1 MAKPQP
7 EIPARLL
14 EVLGLDTTRETGELI
29 AADRAIRFIM
39 DIIPIAFVYIEEK
52 RLIIQYNPAF
62 AKIVGIPDAH
72 CGQFLQTVL
81 GAFPSMLALFEKTL
95 ADQEDYQSRLVHF
108 ERSYQLVHLL
118 VDAKVI
124 MIGEQSEGCLFVCRE
139 IDNLPT
145 IEAQIVRNDKLAT
158 AGKIAAGIAHEI
170 RNPLTSIRGFLQLL
184 EIDLRNSGTD
194 RHQVYIGLML
204 AEIDRVNQLVNQM
217 LMLTKPTEMTM
228 EILPSGQVVEEV
240 ATIVRPEAL
249 LRNTSVQIMI
259 QEAPAIRVDR
269 NMLRQVL
276 MNLTSNAL
284 DAMEGGGTLTLA
296 TEYDAVT
303 GSVRI
308 SVADTGPG
316 IPAYM
321 IDRIFDAFFTMKEQ
335 GTGLGLAIC
344 QRIVAD
350 LGGEIRVVTKGFGTT
365 FSVLLPAIKE

>member
-62 AKIVGIPDAH
+62 AKIMGIPDAH

-81 GAFPSMLALFEKTL
+81 GAFPPMLALFEKTL

-249 LRNTSVQIMI
+249 LRNTTVQIMI

-296 TEYDAVT
+296 TEYEVVT

-350 LGGEIRVVTKGFGTT
+350 LGGEIRVFTKGFGTT
-365 FSVLLPAIKE
+365 FSVLLPAVKE

>member
-62 AKIVGIPDAH
+62 AKIMGIPDAH

-81 GAFPSMLALFEKTL
+81 GAFPPMLALFEKTL

-124 MIGEQSEGCLFVCRE
+124 MIGEHSEGCLFVCRE

-145 IEAQIVRNDKLAT
+145 VEAQIVRNDKLAT

-249 LRNTSVQIMI
+249 LRNTTVQIMI

-296 TEYDAVT
+296 TDYEAVT

-350 LGGEIRVVTKGFGTT
+350 LGGEIRVFTKGFGTT
-365 FSVLLPAIKE
+365 FSVLLPAVKE

>member
-62 AKIVGIPDAH
+62 AKIMGIPDAH

-81 GAFPSMLALFEKTL
+81 GAFPPMLALFEKTL

-249 LRNTSVQIMI
+249 LRNTTVQTMI

-296 TEYDAVT
+296 TGYDAVT

-350 LGGEIRVVTKGFGTT
+350 LGGEIRVFTKGFGTT
-365 FSVLLPAIKE
+365 FSVLLPAVKE

>member
-62 AKIVGIPDAH
+62 AKIMGIPDAH

-81 GAFPSMLALFEKTL
+81 GAFPPMLALFEKTL

-124 MIGEQSEGCLFVCRE
+124 MIGEHSEGCLFVCRE

-145 IEAQIVRNDKLAT
+145 VEAQIVRNDKLAT

-249 LRNTSVQIMI
+249 LRNTTVQVMI

-269 NMLRQVL
+269 SMLRQVL

-296 TEYDAVT
+296 TDYDVIT

-350 LGGEIRVVTKGFGTT
+350 LGGEIRVFTKGFGTT
-365 FSVLLPAIKE
+365 FSVLLPAVKE